1 MQKKAEKFKNM
12 RVKNIFSAD
21 EFEKEYEVND
31 EPSLTIPDQ
40 TMSIKEILN
49 RFASGL
55 PIDGQKVPIYD
66 ESESEEYFPD
76 PRYMDLA
83 DRQEMAEN
91 YKQELQAYQ
100 TKAEETK
107 SDVNSEAE

>member
-1 MQKKAEKFKNM
+1 MY
-12 RVKNIFSAD
+12 SSD
-21 EFEKEYEVND
+21 LFEKNYERND

-55 PIDGQKVPIYD
+55 PVGGLKTALYD
-66 ESESEEYFPD
+66 ETESEEHFPD

-83 DRQEMAEN
+83 ERQEFAEI
-91 YKQELQAYQ
+91 YRQEYQ
-100 TKAEETK
+100 QIKERVEKPKT
-107 SDVNSEAE
+107 DVNSEAE

>member
-1 MQKKAEKFKNM
+1 MK
-12 RVKNIFSAD
+12 VKNIYSSQL
-21 EFEKEYEVND
+21 FEKNYEVND

-55 PIDGQKVPIYD
+55 PVGGQKQALYD
-66 ESESEEYFPD
+66 ETESEDYIPD

-83 DRQEMAEN
+83 ERQEFAEN
-91 YKQELQAYQ
+91 YR
-100 TKAEETK
+100 EEFQQIKERVEKPKT
-107 SDVNSEAE
+107 DVNSEAE